1 MRISIDID
9 NGLVGYVFKDGRK
22 IVKFEDLSRQEQIHI
37 CNAFANGYNLFVKAI
52 KQE

>member
-9 NGLVGYVFKDGRK
+9 NGLIGYVFKEGRR
-22 IVKFEDLSRQEQIHI
+22 IVMFEDVSRQEQIRI